1 MAATAHLYQ
10 IFIRATPD
18 EVWQAITD
26 PTWTARYFHGTAF
39 HSSLQPG
46 SPMGYT
52 LDDRTV
58 VTGTVEVAEPPHRLV
73 TTWQFVD
80 NPALA
85 EEPPSRVEWL
95 IEPAGDGLTRVRV
108 AHRDLAR
115 SPQTWAMVKD
125 GWAWILDAMKSLIE
139 TGEPLPDWAERS
151 AASAGDDD
159 VEGEWHRAQAITANN
174 STWDMITAE
183 RTPDNDEEMLRR
195 AYAAAYH
202 WARAAGRA
210 PANEVRARYL
220 LAKAHLL
227 AGDAHAAARYADSCH
242 DGCVEHGLADF
253 DLAYALE
260 MQARSAL
267 ALGETA
273 RGHALWAQAKAVP
286 IADPEDQAIVDCD
299 FADAPAG

>member
-1 MAATAHLYQ
+1 M
-10 IFIRATPD
+10 
-18 EVWQAITD
+18 
-26 PTWTARYFHGTAF
+26 
-39 HSSLQPG
+39 
-46 SPMGYT
+46 
-52 LDDRTV
+52 
-58 VTGTVEVAEPPHRLV
+58 
-73 TTWQFVD
+73 
-80 NPALA
+80 
-85 EEPPSRVEWL
+85 
-95 IEPAGDGLTRVRV
+95 GDGRLTLKGGVREILATEMLEALGV
-108 AHRDLAR
+108 ATSR
-115 SPQTWAMVKD
+115 SF
-125 GWAWILDAMKSLIE
+125 SLIE

-159 VEGEWHRAQAITANN
+159 VEGEWHRAQAITATN

-220 LAKAHLL
+220 LAKAHLV

-286 IADPEDQAIVDCD
+286 IADPEDQAIVDAD